1 MNNYLTQQNQNT
13 KTKIIPM
20 YQIFNEHGDKIYE
33 PFYSQE
39 SAEYMMQ
46 YSGITGQ
53 VIEIETEFTAAP
65 SKSNMINKRG

>member
-1 MNNYLTQQNQNT
+1 
-13 KTKIIPM
+13 M